1 MSSSDQVR
9 CKYNSVAESSRLCP
23 LHTLPLKRVYKPAQ
37 VNPKLGFE
45 AASAFL
51 HKLVDGFPFCPNTLT
66 FLVSNPEHEPGFA
79 QLKVMTSEPVKGGR
93 SRSYQHG
100 LLTRG

>member
-1 MSSSDQVR
+1 MGTLKWSF
-9 CKYNSVAESSRLCP
+9 KYTKTSAITKTSPPSL
-23 LHTLPLKRVYKPAQ
+23 LLTSFYKPAQ
-37 VNPKLGFE
+37 VNPRLGFE